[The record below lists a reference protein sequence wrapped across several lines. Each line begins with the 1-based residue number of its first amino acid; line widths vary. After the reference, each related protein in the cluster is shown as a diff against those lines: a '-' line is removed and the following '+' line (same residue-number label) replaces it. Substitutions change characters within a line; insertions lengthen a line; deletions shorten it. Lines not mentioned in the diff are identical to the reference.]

1 MTRSA
6 WVRCWGAAGI
16 VALLAAPGMGCFS
29 EDGAASSGDA
39 GSATTVSTG
48 PTTSVG
54 SSSSGADSTT
64 SSSAETA
71 LPTETVGD
79 SSTADSSTT
88 DSNTTGGI
96 DCELAIGMAWDDEF
110 DRADADDLGNCWV
123 EKAPSVWRIAD
134 GEVTSL
140 GTGATAESDHIVWRN
155 GLHADNVEVALE
167 FRIRSGDPRN
177 EPQAMARMTDDSL
190 EPGANYHGYAL
201 APQATDGG
209 EPTQLCLMRFD
220 GGPEPGDQRC
230 ENLPEPLELGP
241 TRYRLVLRVVDPG
254 PVLVDGSLAVFRPG
268 DVEWSPVLALP
279 QWQDAAPEQ
288 IVSAG
293 AAGFSG
299 GSVIEVLDNFVIEYA
314 RIHNID

>member
-1 MTRSA
+1 
-6 WVRCWGAAGI
+6 
-16 VALLAAPGMGCFS
+16 
-29 EDGAASSGDA
+29 
-39 GSATTVSTG
+39 
-48 PTTSVG
+48 VG

-71 LPTETVGD
+71 LPTETLGD

-88 DSNTTGGI
+88 DGTTTGGI

-123 EKAPSVWRIAD
+123 EKAPSVWR
-134 GEVTSL
+134 T
-140 GTGATAESDHIVWRN
+140 
-155 GLHADNVEVALE
+155 DNVEVALE